1 MSYTLVLEWMPG
13 DLYMSAVT
21 ARCTAPTSS
30 YSVVWLPPNKVYQI
44 TLYCGSTS
52 LVSFLVGAFRGKAWS
67 YMSSTTLLSLGNLSV
82 WYTANHPVLSDF
94 SLDLGTN
101 EVVGLI
107 GLNGAGKTTFIKTV
121 AGLLPGY
128 HLDSAVWEG
137 QPFAF
142 RDKAFKRSRYIVFAE
157 DRSFQYFTFREYLAY
172 VAASYDVPLP
182 DVTGLVKGFHFEDY
196 TDVLLKELSTGNLK
210 KAYLITAFA
219 LRPKLLLLDEP
230 VNGLDFQSTEFLYQL
245 MGGYKQYGTL
255 LFSSHILESI
265 CLTCDRVLVLEH
277 GRISQTFTGA
287 EIAAGNIRE
296 VLTDEEHH

>member
-1 MSYTLVLEWMPG
+1 M
-13 DLYMSAVT
+13 D
-21 ARCTAPTSS
+21 SS
-30 YSVVWLPPNKVYQI
+30 E
-44 TLYCGSTS
+44 
-52 LVSFLVGAFRGKAWS
+52 
-67 YMSSTTLLSLGNLSV
+67 LLSLNNLSA
-82 WYTANHPVLSDF
+82 WYAADHPVLSDF

-121 AGLLPGY
+121 AGLLSGY
-128 HLDSAVWEG
+128 RLDSAAWAG
-137 QPFAF
+137 RSFSF
-142 RDKAFKRSRYIVFAE
+142 RDKEFKRNRYIVFAE

-172 VAASYDVPLP
+172 VAASYGVSLP
-182 DVTGLVKGFHFEDY
+182 EVSSLVAGFHFDDY
-196 TDVLLKELSTGNLK
+196 TNVLLKELSTGNLK

-245 MGGYKQYGTL
+245 MNSYKEHGTI

-265 CLTCDRVLVLEH
+265 CLTSDRVLILEH
-277 GRISQTFTGA
+277 GRISRSFTGR

-296 VLTDEEHH
+296 VLTEYENR

>member
-1 MSYTLVLEWMPG
+1 
-13 DLYMSAVT
+13 
-21 ARCTAPTSS
+21 
-30 YSVVWLPPNKVYQI
+30 
-44 TLYCGSTS
+44 
-52 LVSFLVGAFRGKAWS
+52 
-67 YMSSTTLLSLGNLSV
+67 MSSTALLSLDNLSV
-82 WYTANHPVLSDF
+82 WYTAGHPVLSGL
-94 SLDLGTN
+94 SLDLREH

-128 HLDSAVWEG
+128 HLDI
-137 QPFAF
+137 
-142 RDKAFKRSRYIVFAE
+142 RDKAFKQSRYIVFAE

-172 VAASYDVPLP
+172 VAASYGVPLP

-265 CLTCDRVLVLEH
+265 CLTSDRVLVLEH
-277 GRISQTFTGA
+277 GRISRTFTGA

>member
-1 MSYTLVLEWMPG
+1 
-13 DLYMSAVT
+13 
-21 ARCTAPTSS
+21 
-30 YSVVWLPPNKVYQI
+30 
-44 TLYCGSTS
+44 
-52 LVSFLVGAFRGKAWS
+52 
-67 YMSSTTLLSLGNLSV
+67 MSSTALLSLNNLSV
-82 WYTANHPVLSDF
+82 WYTAGHPVLSGL
-94 SLDLGTN
+94 SLDLGEH

-128 HLDSAVWEG
+128 S
-137 QPFAF
+137 FSF
-142 RDKAFKRSRYIVFAE
+142 RDKSFKRSRYIVFAE

-172 VAASYDVPLP
+172 VFASYGVPLP
-182 DVTGLVKGFHFEDY
+182 DVSELVKGFHFEDY
-196 TDVLLKELSTGNLK
+196 TDILLKELSTGNLK

-265 CLTCDRVLVLEH
+265 CLTSDRVLVLEQ
-277 GRISQTFTGA
+277 GRISRTFAGA

-296 VLTDEEHH
+296 VLADEENN

>member
-1 MSYTLVLEWMPG
+1 MHSKE
-13 DLYMSAVT
+13 
-21 ARCTAPTSS
+21 
-30 YSVVWLPPNKVYQI
+30 
-44 TLYCGSTS
+44 
-52 LVSFLVGAFRGKAWS
+52 
-67 YMSSTTLLSLGNLSV
+67 LLSLNSLSV
-82 WYTANHPVLSDF
+82 WYTADHPVLSDF
-94 SLDLGTN
+94 SLELGLN

-128 HLDSAVWEG
+128 HLNSAIWNG
-137 QPFAF
+137 HSFSF
-142 RDKAFKRSRYIVFAE
+142 RDKDFKRDRYIVFAE
-157 DRSFQYFTFREYLAY
+157 ERSFQYFTFREYLVY

-182 DVTGLVKGFHFEDY
+182 DVSNLVRGFHFEDY
-196 TDVLLKELSTGNLK
+196 TNVLLKELSTGNLK

-219 LRPKLLLLDEP
+219 IRPKLLLLDEP

-265 CLTCDRVLVLEH
+265 CLTSDRVLVLEQ
-277 GRISQTFTGA
+277 GRISRTFTGE

-296 VLTDEEHH
+296 VLVDDENH